1 MTIRITKPIVKW
13 VGGKTQILDSIL
25 SLFPTNI
32 GNYYEPFLGGG
43 SVLLG
48 LLSFVK
54 AGKISLNGK
63 IYASDINPSLI
74 ALYKTIQSNP
84 GGLISELEK
93 LAGEYYGRET
103 ARQEDY
109 YYEIRQRYNESDKES
124 VSGVAMFLFLNK
136 TGFRGMYREGPRGFN
151 VPFGNYKKPN
161 ICDKEHI
168 LELSEL
174 VQGVEFRNVSYELGL
189 NDVRAGD
196 VVYLD
201 PPYLKEVS
209 TSFVSYTADGFD
221 SAKTTKLFQMIHVME
236 SVGAFVLMS
245 NADVKGI
252 REEFLEPK
260 YIIHSVVCRRAINA
274 KQPGSVAREVLVRT
288 GDLTI

>member
-1 MTIRITKPIVKW
+1 MTIRITKPILKW

-25 SLFPTNI
+25 SLFPEKIT
-32 GNYYEPFLGGG
+32 NYYEPFLGGG

-84 GGLISELEK
+84 GGLILELEK
-93 LAGEYYGRET
+93 LSGEYYGREISG
-103 ARQEDY
+103 QEEY
-109 YYEIRQRYNESDKES
+109 YYGIRERYNESDRES

-168 LELSEL
+168 LEISEL
-174 VQGVEFRNVSYELGL
+174 IQEVEFRNVSFELGL
-189 NDVRAGD
+189 NGLGVGD

-201 PPYLKEVS
+201 PPYLKEAS

-221 SAKTTKLFQMIHVME
+221 SAKTTKLFQMIHGME
-236 SVGAFVLMS
+236 SAGAFVLMS
-245 NADVKGI
+245 NADVKEI

-260 YIIHSVVCRRAINA
+260 YKIQYVTCRRAINA

-288 GDLTI
+288 GG